1 MTLGWEPIWR
11 QHGDRWELQQPQSQV
26 LELIGLLKR
35 EDGRR
40 VLDLGCGLGRHLLVL
55 AAEGFEACGS
65 DVSPT
70 ALETCRRR
78 LREAG
83 LSATLTRSEMTAIPH
98 PDGLFDAVV
107 AWHLFYH
114 ATAGG
119 MLRAIG
125 EARRALKERGYLLAT
140 FISTADGQYA
150 HSRELLAEGRA
161 EELEPGTFVIP
172 GDTATD
178 KALPHHYSTE
188 REVRETFLAGFDIE
202 WLREDRRGEPA
213 DVERGQYPYPSA
225 HWLAL
230 ARKRG

>member
-11 QHGDRWELQQPQSQV
+11 EHGARWELQQPQPQV
-26 LELIGLLKR
+26 LELIETLQR
-35 EDGRR
+35 EGARR

-55 AAEGFEACGS
+55 AAEGFEAYGS

-70 ALETCRRR
+70 ALDTCRRR

-83 LSATLTRSEMTAIPH
+83 LSATVTRGEMTDIPQ
-98 PDGLFDAVV
+98 PDGFYDAVI
-107 AWHLFYH
+107 AWHVLYH
-114 ATAGG
+114 ATVAD

-125 EARRALKERGYLLAT
+125 GVRDKLKERGYLLAT
-140 FISTADGQYA
+140 FISTSDGQYA
-150 HSRELLAEGRA
+150 HSRELLASVEA
-161 EELEPGTFVIP
+161 EELEAGTFTIP
-172 GDTATD
+172 GDTVTD

-202 WLREDRRGEPA
+202 WLREDFRGEPR
-213 DVERGQYPYPSA
+213 DVERGRYPYPSA
-225 HWLAL
+225 HWQVL